1 MVGNIL
7 AYHWVVTRAPTTLHL
22 RLYPSVTLEEAHTTN
37 NPIVFTT
44 VVVLIFVFTSAVFI
58 FYDICVERRQ
68 RKVMNTAVRSTASV
82 SLLERMVKERT
93 CKLEETNARLAEAN
107 RRVTRAS
114 AAQLE
119 HFACMS
125 HEIRTPLN
133 CVIGLSSL
141 LLDTGLNPMQEESMR
156 MIVSSGD
163 LLLTVV
169 NDVSDYSKLESGNFE
184 IQIQRSNLQET
195 LQAVVHS
202 IETKALPKQ
211 LSVRALYDPKIG
223 EFVHMDCI
231 RLQQIMY
238 NLLGNAVNFSHPG
251 GTIDLSIML
260 CPASTTKAVRN
271 DAYPVDENEEV
282 YRANSLFTHRSFGSE
297 QPPTT
302 PQWGRRKV
310 SDCLINLSQAR
321 KQNLKLAKTRQPKRQ

>member
-163 LLLTVV
+163 SLLTVV
-169 NDVSDYSKLESGNFE
+169 NDVLDYSKLESATLKLRYSGATCKRLYRLSSTRSK
-184 IQIQRSNLQET
+184 QRHCLSN
-195 LQAVVHS
+195 S
-202 IETKALPKQ
+202 RFALCTTRK
-211 LSVRALYDPKIG
+211 SV
-223 EFVHMDCI
+223 
-231 RLQQIMY
+231 
-238 NLLGNAVNFSHPG
+238 
-251 GTIDLSIML
+251 
-260 CPASTTKAVRN
+260 
-271 DAYPVDENEEV
+271 
-282 YRANSLFTHRSFGSE
+282 
-297 QPPTT
+297 
-302 PQWGRRKV
+302 
-310 SDCLINLSQAR
+310 NLSTWTAYDCNRLCTTCWAMQSI
-321 KQNLKLAKTRQPKRQ
+321 LVIPVGP